1 VGRLDGKVAI
11 VTGAGGGIGRATAVR
26 LAEEGAALGLTDLT
40 ADPLEEAAA
49 AAREAGAE
57 VESVAG
63 DIVDPATIDA
73 LATALVERFG
83 RIDALVNNAG
93 IVIAKPLVEHTVEDF
108 ERLMQINV
116 LSYLL
121 TTQRVVGEMQR
132 GGGSGSIVNI
142 SSIGGLVGLAGVG
155 VYCASKAAVL
165 GLTRSTAFEFAPDIR
180 CNAICP
186 GGVDTPMSWEHLST
200 FEDQEEALRITVGR
214 QMIKRH
220 AQPREIAEAI
230 LFLSSDE
237 SSFMTGAAVP
247 VEAGHSAC

>member
-1 VGRLDGKVAI
+1 M
-11 VTGAGGGIGRATAVR
+11 
-26 LAEEGAALGLTDLT
+26 
-40 ADPLEEAAA
+40 
-49 AAREAGAE
+49 
-57 VESVAG
+57 ESVAG

-73 LATALVERFG
+73 LATALIERFG
-83 RIDALVNNAG
+83 RIDSLVNNAG

-121 TTQRVVGEMQR
+121 TTQRVVGDMQR
-132 GGGSGSIVNI
+132 AGRGSIVNI

-155 VYCASKAAVL
+155 VYCASKAAVI
-165 GLTRSTAFEFAPDIR
+165 GLTRSTAFELAPDIR

-200 FEDQEEALRITVGR
+200 FEDREEALRITVGR

-230 LFLSSDE
+230 LFLASDE

>member
-1 VGRLDGKVAI
+1 MGRLDGQVAI

-26 LAEEGAALGLTDLT
+26 LAEEGARLGLTDLK
-40 ADPLEEAAA
+40 ADQLEEAAE

-73 LATALVERFG
+73 LATALIERFD
-83 RIDALVNNAG
+83 RIDSLVNNAG

-121 TTQRVVGEMQR
+121 TTQRVVGDMQR
-132 GGGSGSIVNI
+132 AGGGSIVNI

-155 VYCASKAAVL
+155 VYCASKAAVI
-165 GLTRSTAFEFAPDIR
+165 GLTRSTAFELAPDIR

-200 FEDQEEALRITVGR
+200 FEDREEALRITVGR

-230 LFLSSDE
+230 LFLASDE

>member
-1 VGRLDGKVAI
+1 MGRLDGKVAI

-26 LAEEGAALGLTDLT
+26 LAEEGARLGLTDLK

-49 AAREAGAE
+49 AAREAGAA

-63 DIVDPATIDA
+63 DIVDPATVDA
-73 LATALVERFG
+73 LATALIDRFG

-93 IVIAKPLVEHTVEDF
+93 IVIAKPLVEHTVDDF

-132 GGGSGSIVNI
+132 GGGGSIVNI

-200 FEDQEEALRITVGR
+200 FDDQEEALRITVGR
-214 QMIKRH
+214 QLIKRH

>member
-1 VGRLDGKVAI
+1 MSGRLDGQVAI
-11 VTGAGGGIGRATAVR
+11 VTGAGGGIGRATALR
-26 LAEEGAALGLTDLT
+26 FAEEGARLGLTDLKPD
-40 ADPLEEAAA
+40 ALEEAAA
-49 AAREAGAE
+49 DAREAGAE
-57 VESVAG
+57 VETVAG

-73 LATALVERFG
+73 LAGALVERFG
-83 RIDALVNNAG
+83 RIDSLVNNAG
-93 IVIAKPLVEHTVEDF
+93 IVIAKPLVEHTVDDF

-132 GGGSGSIVNI
+132 AGRGSIVNV

-155 VYCASKAAVL
+155 VYCASKAAVI
-165 GLTRSTAFEFAPDIR
+165 GLTRSTAFELAPDIR

-200 FEDQEEALRITVGR
+200 FEDREEALRITVGR

-230 LFLSSDE
+230 LFLASDE

>member
-1 VGRLDGKVAI
+1 LDGQVAI

-26 LAEEGAALGLTDLT
+26 LAEEGARLGLTDLK
-40 ADPLEEAAA
+40 ADQLEEAAE

-73 LATALVERFG
+73 LATALIERFG
-83 RIDALVNNAG
+83 RIDSLVNNAG

-121 TTQRVVGEMQR
+121 TTQRVVGDMQR
-132 GGGSGSIVNI
+132 AGGGSIVNI

-155 VYCASKAAVL
+155 VYCASKAAVI
-165 GLTRSTAFEFAPDIR
+165 GLTRSTAFELAPDIR

-200 FEDQEEALRITVGR
+200 FEDREEALRITVGR

-230 LFLSSDE
+230 LFLASDE

>member
-1 VGRLDGKVAI
+1 MGRLDGQVAI

-26 LAEEGAALGLTDLT
+26 LAEEGARLGLTDLK
-40 ADPLEEAAA
+40 ADQLEEAAE

-73 LATALVERFG
+73 LATALIERFG
-83 RIDALVNNAG
+83 RIDSLVNNAG

-121 TTQRVVGEMQR
+121 TTQRVVGDMQR
-132 GGGSGSIVNI
+132 AGRGSIVNI

-155 VYCASKAAVL
+155 VYCASKAAVI
-165 GLTRSTAFEFAPDIR
+165 GLTRSTAFELAPDIR

-200 FEDQEEALRITVGR
+200 FEDREEALRITVGR

-230 LFLSSDE
+230 LFLASDE